1 MFDNYN
7 DILTVDELCD
17 ILNISTNTAYVL
29 LRSNQIASFK
39 CGRGWT
45 IPKSSVISYIQNS
58 LSLTA
63 STTKKHPHVSK
74 R

>member
-17 ILNISTNTAYVL
+17 ILNISTNTAYSL
-29 LRSNQIASFK
+29 LRSNQISSFK

-45 IPKSSVISYIQNS
+45 IPKSSVINYIQNS
-58 LSLTA
+58 LPSATLTQ
-63 STTKKHPHVSK
+63 KKRSHISK